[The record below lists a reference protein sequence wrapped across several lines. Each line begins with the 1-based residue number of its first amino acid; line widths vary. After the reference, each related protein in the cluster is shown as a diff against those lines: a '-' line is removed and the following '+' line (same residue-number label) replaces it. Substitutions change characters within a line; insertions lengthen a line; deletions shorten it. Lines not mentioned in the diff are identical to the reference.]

1 MPTPKKFDIDLAQLQ
16 EAGFP
21 RIGKAKARRE
31 LLPLV
36 DAIAAGSTP
45 VEITDNGKPVAV
57 IVGYNAFQAMCHQVT
72 RSKAKHKLESLE
84 GSVAILGDLEQ
95 ARRQIE
101 QEAAKSAKRRAKL
114 L

>member
-1 MPTPKKFDIDLAQLQ
+1 MSTPKKRSIDLSP
-16 EAGFP
+16 ETSFP
-21 RIGKAKARRE
+21 RMGKAKARRE

-57 IVGYNAFQAMCHQVT
+57 IIGYTAFQEMCGKLT
-72 RSKAKHKLESLE
+72 SKTAKHKLESLD
-84 GSVAILGDLEQ
+84 GSVTILGNLEQ

-101 QEAAKSAKRRAKL
+101 QETANSTKRRSKL